1 MVIIYVQYMVFA
13 CADSRVCP
21 SVTLGLEPG
30 EAFTVRN
37 ISAMVP
43 PYCKVRT
50 RLSIFRWPLTHR
62 PALLTYF
69 SSLQNKY
76 AGVGSAIEYAV
87 CAIKVNSPSVLS
99 LPVIYSIVV

>member
-50 RLSIFRWPLTHR
+50 RRFIFRPVAASSPTFI
-62 PALLTYF
+62 TDVFF
-69 SSLQNKY
+69 SSLLQNKY

-87 CAIKVNSPSVLS
+87 CALKVNSLS
-99 LPVIYSIVV
+99 LGAVTSSYI